1 MQDLKTLILRTIAAV
16 HHQINQTVGILS
28 PDGHSKSPLSAQSAA
43 TATAPVGAGRRTRKH
58 SGIIATQS
66 HAEK

>member
-1 MQDLKTLILRTIAAV
+1 MICFAARRLWAKRDAWALMMS
-16 HHQINQTVGILS
+16 TRF
-28 PDGHSKSPLSAQSAA
+28 PDHSLAGTGVQSAA